1 MNFTI
6 ELIIPTLIISILALI
21 LSLAALVLV
30 LAQKFSTHKIEWKPI
45 ELHGLSEEDKFK
57 EEEDLQLSK
66 EDEFLAN
73 ALSLSK
79 KAKKKRDE
87 DPLDEILETNNF

>member
-1 MNFTI
+1 MIN
-6 ELIIPTLIISILALI
+6 LVIPTLIMATISLVVAI
-21 LSLAALVLV
+21 AALVLV